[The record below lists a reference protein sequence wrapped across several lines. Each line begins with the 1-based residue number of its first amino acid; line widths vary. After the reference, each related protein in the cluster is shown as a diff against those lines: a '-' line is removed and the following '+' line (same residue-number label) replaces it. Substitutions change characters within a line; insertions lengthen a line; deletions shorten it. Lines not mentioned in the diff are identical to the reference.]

1 MAYLGNAPARSFI
14 SFERQVFTIVNSQTA
29 YTLSHSVTN
38 ENDLRL
44 VINNIV
50 QEPGSGKAYTASGTT
65 LTLSAA
71 LVNGTDEMYCVFLGR
86 ATATNAP
93 AAGSVNTAAITDLN
107 VTTAKIAA
115 DAITEAK
122 IADDAVESEHLNNNV
137 ISGQTELAAEPDDTD
152 EFLVSDAGTI
162 KRIDYSYIKGGLN
175 TPAFQMNRGDNTQQ
189 TISNNTGTVVE
200 FSGEEFDIGSCAD
213 PSNNKFICP
222 SGEGGK
228 YYFYFRIG
236 YSNPNTSGHRILY
249 IQRAN
254 SGGSFSAIKELQDNG
269 AMFGAA
275 AATAWTG
282 SAILD
287 IDAGQ
292 EVRLEIY
299 QGSGGNLSTNPV
311 SGQNLYFGGFKLAGT
326 T

>member
-1 MAYLGNAPARSFI
+1 MAYLGNAPAEKYI

-38 ENDLRL
+38 ENDIRL
-44 VINNIV
+44 VVNNVV

-71 LVNGTDEMYCVFLGR
+71 LTNGTDEMYCVFLGR
-86 ATATNAP
+86 AVGTVNAP
-93 AAGSVNTAAITDLN
+93 AGSVSTSQLASSS

-122 IADDAVESEHLNNNV
+122 IADDAVESEHLNDNV
-137 ISGQTELAAEPDDTD
+137 ISGQTELAAEPADTD
-152 EFLVSDAGTI
+152 EFLVSDAGTL

-189 TISNNTGTVVE
+189 TISTATGTVIE
-200 FSGEEFDIGSCAD
+200 FSGEEFDIGGCAD
-213 PSNNKFICP
+213 PANNKFVCP
-222 SGEGGK
+222 SGQGGK

-292 EVRLEIY
+292 EVRLQIY
-299 QGSGGNLSTNPV
+299 QGSGGDLSTNPV